1 MGRGC
6 HVLRSVAFLLLLL
19 FVLQLLQDVQDVLV
33 LCMGTCFLLWVCW
46 WRRACRR
53 GKEKSLHQGGLQFG
67 RGSGLLPRS
76 HPPATPLAG
85 SEPFCI
91 TLYHPQAHLEQS
103 ALLLLF
109 YDFFGSHRSPLGSA
123 NKSKNQLLYLSCVLS
138 NFIHP
143 SWTFI
148 LLQLQIFTLHSFLEL
163 QRWYAYGWT
172 RKR

>member
-1 MGRGC
+1 MPRTSLRRLSTLAAVRAAAAARRVGPVHGNLLSVMG
-6 HVLRSVAFLLLLL
+6 LL
-19 FVLQLLQDVQDVLV
+19 
-33 LCMGTCFLLWVCW
+33 M
-46 WRRACRR
+46 
-53 GKEKSLHQGGLQFG
+53 EKSLQK
-67 RGSGLLPRS
+67 REREESTPRRT
-76 HPPATPLAG
+76 PVRKRKRPAPQEPSTSTPLAG